1 MFKSHRIVEEQ
12 NINGNIVFV
21 PQQRILM
28 FLWFPF
34 MELTVFP
41 KKIEFETIESAK
53 KFLKRQIEK
62 PKEKVHYVNE

>member
-1 MFKSHRIVEEQ
+1 MFKSYRIVEEQ
-12 NINGNIVFV
+12 NINGNMVFV
-21 PQQRILM
+21 PQQRALV
-28 FLWFPF
+28 FFWFPF

-53 KFLKRQIEK
+53 KFIKRQIDK

>member
-1 MFKSHRIVEEQ
+1 MLKTHRIIEEQ

-21 PQQRILM
+21 PQQRKLIFFWM
-28 FLWFPF
+28 PF

-62 PKEKVHYVNE
+62 PKEKVYYI